1 MGKEV
6 LDAEAPSDTSIE
18 NGSDVPKLTSTTE
31 RRLMAKIDL
40 RLLPVLCVLY
50 LLAFLDRVNISNAV
64 IFGLREDL
72 NIVSGTQYNTAL
84 TIFFVP
90 YILFEIPS
98 NILLKKLRP
107 HVWLSVCMFLFGLV
121 TLCQGLVKN
130 YAGLLVT
137 RFFLGLFETGMFPG
151 CFYLMGMWYKRSEA
165 QKRFSF
171 FFSSTTLAGAFGG
184 LLASA
189 IGKMDGLS
197 GYRGWRW
204 IFILEGL
211 LTCVVAVAWFFL
223 IPDFPEDVKW
233 MNEEER
239 SFIRAKL
246 SKDVGSA
253 GHHISLTWKDV
264 LDVLKDYK
272 VFVGGLMYFGMI
284 VPAYSYAYF
293 APTIIKTY
301 GYSPIKTQLYSI
313 PPWAAAFGFAMT
325 LAYISDRVRHRFLC
339 AVIPICM
346 AIAGFA
352 MVRTIH
358 GETTRHTQYGALF
371 LITMGAYSAM
381 PIIVCWFAMNL
392 SGHKRRSIG
401 TGWQIGFGNI
411 GGIIAT
417 YSFLEKDKPN
427 YIPGHSIC
435 LGFLALAAA
444 MCCVYFVLLVYR
456 NKSRDKA
463 AAAGAEVVDDSDL
476 TPEQLREKELLGDLN
491 PSYRYQL

>member
-1 MGKEV
+1 
-6 LDAEAPSDTSIE
+6 
-18 NGSDVPKLTSTTE
+18 
-31 RRLMAKIDL
+31 MAKIDWHI
-40 RLLPVLCVLY
+40 LPVLCVLY

-64 IFGLREDL
+64 IFKLREDL
-72 NIVSGTQYNTAL
+72 NITTGTQYNTAL

-90 YILFEIPS
+90 YVLFEIPS

-107 HVWLSVCMFLFGLV
+107 HLWLSVCMFLFGLT
-121 TLCQGLVKN
+121 TLCQGLVQN
-130 YAGLLVT
+130 YAGLLAT

-151 CFYLMGMWYKRSEA
+151 CFYLMGMWYKRTEA

-197 GYRGWRW
+197 GYNGWRW

-211 LTCVVAVAWFFL
+211 LTCVVAFAWYFL

-233 MNEEER
+233 MTEEER
-239 SFIRAKL
+239 AFIKAKL
-246 SKDVGSA
+246 AKDVGDA
-253 GHHISLTWKDV
+253 GRDVSISWKDV
-264 LDVLKDYK
+264 IDVVKDYK
-272 VFVGGLMYFGMI
+272 VLLGGLMYFGMI
-284 VPAYSYAYF
+284 VPAYGYAYF

-313 PPWAAAFGFAMT
+313 PPWAVAFVFAM
-325 LAYISDRVRHRFLC
+325 LIAYLSDRVKHRFLF
-339 AVIPICM
+339 AMFPICLAM
-346 AIAGFA
+346 AGFGI
-352 MVRTIH
+352 VRNVH
-358 GETTRHTQYGALF
+358 GLATRHTQYAALF

-381 PIIVCWFAMNL
+381 PIIICWYAMNL

-411 GGIIAT
+411 GGIVAT

-427 YIPGHSIC
+427 YIPGHTIC
-435 LGFLALAAA
+435 ISFLALAAA
-444 MCCVYFVLLVYR
+444 ACIVYLGLLLYR

-463 AAAGAEVVDDSDL
+463 AGTGPIDL
-476 TPEQLREKELLGDLN
+476 TPEQEQENELLGDLN
-491 PSYRYQL
+491 PTYRYQL